1 MNAPDLRVAVLIP
14 YRDEET
20 TVGGVVAGFRS
31 AFSEATVYDDGSVDQ
46 TVTRSLEAGAV
57 VGFEPAL
64 GKGHAVRRMFA
75 DVEADVYVM
84 ADGDET

>member
-20 TVGGVVAGFRS
+20 TVGGVAAGFR
-31 AFSEATVYDDGSVDQ
+31 AVFPEATVYDNGSVDQ

-64 GKGHAVRRMFA
+64 GKGHVVCRMFA
-75 DVEADVYVM
+75 DVEAGVYVM